1 MAAMVEARSMAAAGN
16 VGADLDD
23 VMRHAS
29 ELLDVLDG
37 VLLRLDAKEHDAV
50 FQARWVLR
58 LRLER
63 LRDDYGAVPRTKKE
77 QMPCPR
83 FIGSD
88 RTSRLT

>member
-1 MAAMVEARSMAAAGN
+1 MAAMVEAQSMAAAGN

-23 VMRHAS
+23 VLRHAS

-63 LRDDYGAVPRTKKE
+63 LRDELRG
-77 QMPCPR
+77 
-83 FIGSD
+83 GSVN
-88 RTSRLT
+88 